1 MKKHSMIRVLFYM
14 PNYKK
19 MKMKRYL
26 LSISICLL
34 PCISLA
40 VPPTDQAVNKL
51 IQVMNLDQLLQ
62 RTLQQIR
69 PQLDQQAYLV
79 VQNIVK
85 HEQLTPQEQTVANQL
100 ADKLY
105 AQSKKNTSWQELK
118 PIYQKI
124 YKDVYNAEEV
134 QAQIDFYSSPIG
146 QSILN
151 KAPQVAQESMKI
163 MNSRLA
169 NSMQMAEKDFDAI
182 NKQLEILKKEAQ
194 SNR

>member
-1 MKKHSMIRVLFYM
+1 M

-19 MKMKRYL
+19 MKMKIYL

-62 RTLQQIR
+62 HTMQQIR

-85 HEQLTPQEQTVANQL
+85 HQQLTPQEQIVANQL

-105 AQSKKNTSWQELK
+105 AQSKENVSWQQLQ

-124 YKDVYNAEEV
+124 YKDIYSAEEV

-151 KAPQVAQESMKI
+151 KAPQVAQESMKL
-163 MNSRLA
+163 MHSRLA
-169 NSMQMAEKDFDAI
+169 NSMQMAEKDFDEI
-182 NKQLEILKKEAQ
+182 NKQLEILNKSAQ
-194 SNR
+194 SKR

>member
-1 MKKHSMIRVLFYM
+1 MIRVLFYM

-19 MKMKRYL
+19 MKMKIYL

-62 RTLQQIR
+62 HTMQQIR

-85 HEQLTPQEQTVANQL
+85 HQQLTPQEQIVANQL

-105 AQSKKNTSWQELK
+105 AQSKENVSWQQLQ

-124 YKDVYNAEEV
+124 YKDIYSAEEV

-151 KAPQVAQESMKI
+151 KAPQVAQESMKL
-163 MNSRLA
+163 MHSRLA
-169 NSMQMAEKDFDAI
+169 NSMQMAEKDFDEI
-182 NKQLEILKKEAQ
+182 NKQLEILNKSAQ
-194 SNR
+194 SKR

>member
-1 MKKHSMIRVLFYM
+1 MIRVLFYM

-19 MKMKRYL
+19 MKMKIYL

-62 RTLQQIR
+62 HTMQQIR

-85 HEQLTPQEQTVANQL
+85 HQQLTPQEQIVANQL

-105 AQSKKNTSWQELK
+105 AQSKENVSWQQLQ

-124 YKDVYNAEEV
+124 YKDVYSAEEV

-151 KAPQVAQESMKI
+151 KAPQVAQESMKL
-163 MNSRLA
+163 MHSRLA
-169 NSMQMAEKDFDAI
+169 NSMQMAEKDFDEI
-182 NKQLEILKKEAQ
+182 NKQLEILNKSAQ
-194 SNR
+194 SKR

>member
-1 MKKHSMIRVLFYM
+1 MKIKT
-14 PNYKK
+14 
-19 MKMKRYL
+19 YL
-26 LSISICLL
+26 LTISICLF
-34 PCISLA
+34 PCITSA

-124 YKDVYNAEEV
+124 YKDVYSAEEV

-163 MNSRLA
+163 MSSRLA

>member
-19 MKMKRYL
+19 MKMKIYL

-62 RTLQQIR
+62 HTMQQIR

-85 HEQLTPQEQTVANQL
+85 HQQLTPQEQIVANQL

-105 AQSKKNTSWQELK
+105 AQSKENVSWQQLQ

-124 YKDVYNAEEV
+124 YKDIYSAEEV

-151 KAPQVAQESMKI
+151 KAPQVAQESMKL
-163 MNSRLA
+163 MHSRLA
-169 NSMQMAEKDFDAI
+169 NSMQMAEKDFDEI
-182 NKQLEILKKEAQ
+182 NKQLEILNKSAQ
-194 SNR
+194 SKR

>member
-19 MKMKRYL
+19 MKMKIYL

-62 RTLQQIR
+62 HTMQQIR

-85 HEQLTPQEQTVANQL
+85 HQQLTPQEQIVANQL

-105 AQSKKNTSWQELK
+105 AQSKENVSWQQLQ

-124 YKDVYNAEEV
+124 YKDVYSAEEV

-151 KAPQVAQESMKI
+151 KAPQVAQESMKL
-163 MNSRLA
+163 MHSRLA
-169 NSMQMAEKDFDAI
+169 NSMQMAEKDFDEI
-182 NKQLEILKKEAQ
+182 NKQLEILNKSAQ
-194 SNR
+194 SKR

>member
-19 MKMKRYL
+19 MKIYL
-26 LSISICLL
+26 LSSSICLL

-62 RTLQQIR
+62 HTMQQIR

-85 HEQLTPQEQTVANQL
+85 HQQLTPQEQIVANQL

-105 AQSKKNTSWQELK
+105 AQSKENVSWQQLQ

-124 YKDVYNAEEV
+124 YKDVYSAEEV

-151 KAPQVAQESMKI
+151 KAPQVAQESMKL

-169 NSMQMAEKDFDAI
+169 NSMQMAEKDFDEI
-182 NKQLEILKKEAQ
+182 NKQLEILNKSAQ
-194 SNR
+194 SKR